1 MFYFAYVLAPVRVGK
16 NTFYPQF
23 SHFAK
28 LPSARVFH
36 REKAFK
42 CIKDALKCTSFKLAI
57 RYIRTHMRFIIEEPF
72 VGVRAHTTESK
83 MYPKMTFDFGRT
95 YVLNN
100 KK

>member
-28 LPSARVFH
+28 LPTARVFH

-57 RYIRTHMRFIIEEPF
+57 RYIRAHMRFIIEEPF
-72 VGVRAHTTESK
+72 VGVRAHNRIENVSQN
-83 MYPKMTFDFGRT
+83 DF
-95 YVLNN
+95 
-100 KK
+100 